1 MKVTIQQLSHLFAK
15 YGESIEI
22 KYFDDIVI
30 TGNCYL
36 STDLVLPAHLPRLS
50 ESGMTH
56 LEVFYTPGL
65 YENLSKEFPVEFR
78 KPYGRLMMSDMDKLL
93 EELRNANSQSKRKRY
108 LRMVGDIYGVDMSLG
123 KRVIHLRHNEPLDF
137 KKWNNLKRVV
147 DRNQLFLYR
156 SSEVAIIIFVD
167 LKVARQKE
175 YIERFKINTD
185 LISLIVSKSQEPGNI
200 IAPDFIPTEDVISV
214 TEPGIL
220 LEEYIRSNARLI
232 IIGEKLDDFYK
243 RALLQVRNYDKFVRL
258 LVLPALDHQ
267 RNAHDFFQQVKLVY
281 RSDRWL

>member
-15 YGESIEI
+15 YGETIEI

-50 ESGMTH
+50 ESGMTE

-108 LRMVGDIYGVDMSLG
+108 LRMVGDIYGIDMSLG

-137 KKWNNLKRVV
+137 RKWNNLKQVV
-147 DRNQLFLYR
+147 DRNQVFLYR
-156 SSEVAIIIFVD
+156 NSEVAIIIFVD

-175 YIERFKINTD
+175 YVERFKINAD
-185 LISLIVSKSQEPGNI
+185 LISLTVSKSQEPGNI
-200 IAPDFIPTEDVISV
+200 IAPDFIPTEDVMSV
-214 TEPGIL
+214 TEPGML

-232 IIGEKLDDFYK
+232 IIGEKLNDFYK

-258 LVLPALDHQ
+258 LVLPALEHH

-281 RSDRWL
+281 RNDRWV

>member
-36 STDLVLPAHLPRLS
+36 STDLVLPAHLPRLT
-50 ESGMTH
+50 ESGMTD

-65 YENLSKEFPVEFR
+65 YEHLSKEFPAEFR
-78 KPYGRLMMSDMDKLL
+78 KPYGRLLMSDMDKLL
-93 EELRNANSQSKRKRY
+93 EDLRNANAQSKRKRY

-137 KKWNNLKRVV
+137 RKWNNLKGVI

-156 SSEVAIIIFVD
+156 NSEVAIIIFVD

-258 LVLPALDHQ
+258 LVVPALDHQ

-281 RSDRWL
+281 RNDRWL

>member
-1 MKVTIQQLSHLFAK
+1 MKVTIQQLSHLFSK
-15 YGESIEI
+15 LGESIEI

-36 STDLVLPAHLPRLS
+36 STDLVLPAHLPRLT
-50 ESGMTH
+50 ENGITE

-65 YENLSKEFPVEFR
+65 YEHLSKEFPAEFR
-78 KPYGRLMMSDMDKLL
+78 KPYGRLLLSEMDKLL
-93 EELRNANSQSKRKRY
+93 EDLRNANAQSKRKRY

-137 KKWNNLKRVV
+137 KKWNNLKGVV

-156 SSEVAIIIFVD
+156 NSEVAIIIFVD

-220 LEEYIRSNARLI
+220 LEEYIRSSARLI

-258 LVLPALDHQ
+258 LVVPALDHQ
-267 RNAHDFFQQVKLVY
+267 RNAHDFFHQVKLVY
-281 RSDRWL
+281 RNDRWL

>member
-36 STDLVLPAHLPRLS
+36 STDLVLPAHLPRLT
-50 ESGMTH
+50 ESGMTE

-78 KPYGRLMMSDMDKLL
+78 QPYGRLMMSDMDKLL

-108 LRMVGDIYGVDMSLG
+108 LRMIGDIYGVDMSLG

-220 LEEYIRSNARLI
+220 LEEYIRSNAKLI
-232 IIGEKLDDFYK
+232 IIGEKLNDFYK

-281 RSDRWL
+281 RNDRWL

>member
-1 MKVTIQQLSHLFAK
+1 MKVTIQQLSHLFSK

-50 ESGMTH
+50 ESGMTE
-56 LEVFYTPGL
+56 LEVFYTPAL

-147 DRNQLFLYR
+147 ERNQLFLYR

-175 YIERFKINTD
+175 YIERFKINAD

-214 TEPGIL
+214 TEPGML

-281 RSDRWL
+281 RNDRWV